1 MTYLFGLNQQL
12 FKNKNKK
19 EPKKT
24 NNTVLARVE
33 GRLQS
38 QDDVNVVG
46 ERANVNGETAQK
58 SQRAKAGS
66 RQANKIFSMLKKEQG

>member
-1 MTYLFGLNQQL
+1 M
-12 FKNKNKK
+12 
-19 EPKKT
+19 
-24 NNTVLARVE
+24 ARVE